1 MFRAETA
8 GCCARGEGLSCPWGH
23 PGAFVKKESDFEI
36 VISKGQ
42 TKDIRDQGKG
52 RKGPVKGQR
61 EEGKALVLSGPQTIP
76 QQKAERVPKSY
87 SSQ

>member
-23 PGAFVKKESDFEI
+23 SGVFVKKESNFEI

-52 RKGPVKGQR
+52 RKGPVR
-61 EEGKALVLSGPQTIP
+61 DSERKARPLS
-76 QQKAERVPKSY
+76 
-87 SSQ
+87 